1 MDAVHEPNCREFIS
15 EPVKVAEFKKQWTN
29 PLEASRYYEFDGM
42 NIGEAIRKAMNI
54 SESELK
60 RLEDEF
66 RPDKLCCGLEKLDST
81 EVPEV
86 TDLNTIKELEK
97 KLQKQQQDMTYRYKE
112 ASLVRRSC
120 PLTSVILS
128 EVAVLGSQTLL
139 ELRAK
144 IQCISDDVP
153 IGDFSENPDKPREPT
168 AGEVYKSGFFFI
180 GDTFYNDMSDPSCRD
195 YSEVII
201 EWAKKPRRGLGPFK
215 KAIMEDVTFEQLE
228 IRLGYPY
235 VYVHQGSC
243 EHLLVFSDIRMHHA
257 HDSQHLLDYPFVVKN
272 FPVGKRVLCNL
283 CRKSTA
289 KWVTIGNRRVP
300 DDPFFFCAVCFRKF
314 NYTADNKKI
323 GSFQAFPYKDWNAA
337 V

>member
-1 MDAVHEPNCREFIS
+1 MLRKSKAKKYVLMRVLVREVTGVLMDAVHEPNCREFIS

-120 PLTSVILS
+120 PLTSVNLVNEHSHVEPPDTERVPSGEVILTVQVFKPIKAPVCFTKVHRGCNDFPFTILS

-195 YSEVII
+195 YSE
-201 EWAKKPRRGLGPFK
+201 
-215 KAIMEDVTFEQLE
+215 
-228 IRLGYPY
+228 
-235 VYVHQGSC
+235 
-243 EHLLVFSDIRMHHA
+243 
-257 HDSQHLLDYPFVVKN
+257 
-272 FPVGKRVLCNL
+272 
-283 CRKSTA
+283 
-289 KWVTIGNRRVP
+289 
-300 DDPFFFCAVCFRKF
+300 
-314 NYTADNKKI
+314 
-323 GSFQAFPYKDWNAA
+323 
-337 V
+337 